1 MTINVNNLLSNERS
15 LKCNERQ
22 YMYIDIVRVNNNW
35 REERGSSDTLRRVVK
50 MRENNAWK
58 EREKER
64 EGGKTE
70 SLV

>member
-1 MTINVNNLLSNERS
+1 
-15 LKCNERQ
+15 
-22 YMYIDIVRVNNNW
+22 MYIDILRVNNNR